1 MKILKNDNHGTALSR
16 YSSEIHKYMATGID
30 LKNSIVQLWTRQKIM
45 EKPIRLLK
53 IKPPRMVK
61 LTVQTKI
68 RMEIL

>member
-1 MKILKNDNHGTALSR
+1 
-16 YSSEIHKYMATGID
+16 MATGID